1 MQIDH
6 IGIATDDLDSVVE
19 LYGSVFGLDV
29 AHTEEFEGM
38 EVGFL
43 DVDGVYLELLEP
55 VERGT
60 AIGDF
65 LERNGPGIHHV
76 AFAVEDV
83 EAALSAARDAG
94 AEAIDD
100 EPRPG
105 AWGHSV
111 AFLHPR
117 STAGVLVEFVE
128 H

>member
-6 IGIATDDLDSVVE
+6 IGIATDDLDSVIE

-29 AHTEEFEGM
+29 AHAEDFGGM
-38 EVGFL
+38 EIAFL
-43 DVDGVYLELLEP
+43 DVDGVYLELLQPIED
-55 VERGT
+55 GT

-76 AFAVEDV
+76 AFAVDDID
-83 EAALSAARDAG
+83 AALATARDAG
-94 AEAIDD
+94 AETIDD

-111 AFLHPR
+111 AFLHPK